1 MDAMR
6 KVSKVLCV
14 LGTTSFLM
22 MPASFAAIPVI
33 DADNILQQAKTYG
46 ETIKVV
52 TNTAKTL
59 ELVILD
65 HMGMSKEDKEAFQKK
80 FDNGI
85 NKVTAIL
92 NNQNTP
98 LGKMRIKTRMD
109 DPNDPGM
116 TIDELDA
123 MYRSQFPDLAKDS
136 GGCFGTGEIANPV
149 KIVDIWKAYRSHNWQ
164 AIGSLM
170 TNNKE
175 TLKQYSELMQE
186 LDAAMKDLQTL
197 QNASNNAQGIMQAQQ
212 IANDIQATN
221 ARIDN
226 IRTTLGAIKAQNDLM
241 KSQAEAQ
248 KQMNQMVLDKA
259 VGEANVDYVS
269 QLNTDNLTYTIDPDY
284 GSW

>member
-1 MDAMR
+1 MDAMW

-92 NNQNTP
+92 NGDTKSIFNQERYP
-98 LGKMRIKTRMD
+98 WDEKDGQISIEEIQKMYK
-109 DPNDPGM
+109 
-116 TIDELDA
+116 E
-123 MYRSQFPDLAKDS
+123 QFPSVWDES
-136 GGCFGTGEIANPV
+136 EGGCFGQGKTDTLQATIA
-149 KIVDIWKAYRSHNWQ
+149 IWQ
-164 AIGSLM
+164 AARQQSLGTLM
-170 TNNKE
+170 MNNKS
-175 TLKQYSELMQE
+175 TLKQYAELMGQLNE
-186 LDAAMKDLQTL
+186 AMKDLQDL
-197 QNASNNAQGIMQAQQ
+197 QEASSNAQGIMQAQQ
-212 IANDIQATN
+212 IANDIQTTN

-226 IRTTLGAIKAQNDLM
+226 IRTAILAIKGQNDVM
-241 KSQAEAQ
+241 QHQAENQSKQNDIQLQTATAQ
-248 KQMNQMVLDKA
+248 
-259 VGEANVDYVS
+259 ANSNYIKGLNVSPSVDHMLY
-269 QLNTDNLTYTIDPDY
+269 NPWADF
-284 GSW
+284 

>member
-80 FDNGI
+80 FDNGLE
-85 NKVTAIL
+85 KVTAIL
-92 NNQNTP
+92 NGDTKSVFNKDRFPWDEKEGQISIEEIQ
-98 LGKMRIKTRMD
+98 KMYKD
-109 DPNDPGM
+109 
-116 TIDELDA
+116 
-123 MYRSQFPDLAKDS
+123 QFPSVWDES
-136 GGCFGTGEIANPV
+136 EGGCFGQGKTDTLQATIA
-149 KIVDIWKAYRSHNWQ
+149 IWQ
-164 AIGSLM
+164 AARQQSLGSLM
-170 TNNKE
+170 TNNKS
-175 TLKQYSELMQE
+175 TLKQYAELMGQLNE
-186 LDAAMKDLQTL
+186 AMKDLQDL
-197 QNASNNAQGIMQAQQ
+197 QEASSNAQGIMQAQQ
-212 IANDIQATN
+212 IANDIQTTN

-226 IRTTLGAIKAQNDLM
+226 IRTAILAIKGQNDVM
-241 KSQAEAQ
+241 QHQAENQSKQNDIQLQTATAQ
-248 KQMNQMVLDKA
+248 
-259 VGEANVDYVS
+259 ANSNYIKGLNVSPSVDHMLY
-269 QLNTDNLTYTIDPDY
+269 NPWADF
-284 GSW
+284 

>member
-14 LGTTSFLM
+14 LSTTSFLM

-65 HMGMSKEDKEAFQKK
+65 HMGMSQEDKEAFQKK

-92 NNQNTP
+92 NGDTKSVFNKERFPWDEKEGQISIEEIQ
-98 LGKMRIKTRMD
+98 KMYKD
-109 DPNDPGM
+109 
-116 TIDELDA
+116 
-123 MYRSQFPDLAKDS
+123 QFPSVWDES
-136 GGCFGTGEIANPV
+136 EGGCFGQGKTDTLQATIA
-149 KIVDIWKAYRSHNWQ
+149 IWQ
-164 AIGSLM
+164 AARHQSLGSLM
-170 TNNKE
+170 ENNKS
-175 TLKQYSELMQE
+175 TLKQYAELMGQLNE
-186 LDAAMKDLQTL
+186 AMKDLQDL
-197 QNASNNAQGIMQAQQ
+197 QEASSNAQGIMQAQQ
-212 IANDIQATN
+212 IANDIQTTN

-226 IRTTLGAIKAQNDLM
+226 IRTAILAIKGQNDVM
-241 KSQAEAQ
+241 QHQAEAQ
-248 KQMNQMVLDKA
+248 SKQNDMQLKQATDQ
-259 VGEANVDYVS
+259 ANANYAAS
-269 QLNTDNLTYTIDPDY
+269 LNTPLVIHEKVYDPWD
-284 GSW
+284 GL

>member
-1 MDAMR
+1 MDAMW

-92 NNQNTP
+92 NGDTKSIFNQECYP
-98 LGKMRIKTRMD
+98 WDEKDGQISIEEIQKMYK
-109 DPNDPGM
+109 
-116 TIDELDA
+116 E
-123 MYRSQFPDLAKDS
+123 QFPSVWDES
-136 GGCFGTGEIANPV
+136 EGGCFGQGKTDTLQATIA
-149 KIVDIWKAYRSHNWQ
+149 IWQ
-164 AIGSLM
+164 AARQQSLGSLM
-170 TNNKE
+170 MNNKS
-175 TLKQYSELMQE
+175 TLKQYAELMGQLNE
-186 LDAAMKDLQTL
+186 AMKDLQDL
-197 QNASNNAQGIMQAQQ
+197 QEASSNAQGIMQAQQ
-212 IANDIQATN
+212 IANDIQTTN

-226 IRTTLGAIKAQNDLM
+226 IRTAILAIKGQNDVM
-241 KSQAEAQ
+241 QHQAENQSKQNDIQLQTATAQ
-248 KQMNQMVLDKA
+248 
-259 VGEANVDYVS
+259 ANSNYIKGLNVSPSVDHMLY
-269 QLNTDNLTYTIDPDY
+269 NPWADF
-284 GSW
+284 